1 MESSSKEIE
10 TFFYPTQLAVF
21 QKAKKQIE
29 VKLIFCADEKK
40 NISKTENEITVVNG

>member
-29 VKLIFCADEKK
+29 VKLIFCADEK